1 MKRLGKHAAAMAAA
15 LAFSTAAFCADIA
28 LPAPQTSG
36 GQSIFT
42 LLKSRHSAV
51 PADFPLKAISAQE
64 LSNLLWA
71 ATGQNRP
78 NGWTI
83 PLAMHRPPYNK
94 IYVLDDSGVYQYD
107 WKQNRL
113 AEISGNNIKT
123 AVSRQSIAG
132 QSAVILVF
140 VSDNNVK
147 KEHAYTATGA
157 MTQNIY
163 LAAESM
169 GIEGRFVMSMNE
181 DILRQKLKLTP
192 DEFPLNMM
200 LIGKK

>member
-1 MKRLGKHAAAMAAA
+1 MKLFGKHAVAMAAI
-15 LAFSTAAFCADIA
+15 LAFSTAAFCADIS

-36 GQSIFT
+36 GQGIFT
-42 LLKSRHSAV
+42 LLKARHSAV
-51 PADFPLKAISAQE
+51 PADFPLKAISQQE

-71 ATGQNRP
+71 ATGKNRP

-83 PLAMHRPPYNK
+83 PLARHRPPYNK
-94 IYVLDDSGVYQYD
+94 IYVLDDSGIYRYD
-107 WKQNRL
+107 WEQNKL
-113 AEISGNNIKT
+113 AEISGKNIKST
-123 AVSRQSIAG
+123 VGKQDIAG

-140 VSDNNVK
+140 VSDNKTK
-147 KEHAYTATGA
+147 KEYAYTATGA

-163 LAAESM
+163 LSAASM

-181 DILRQKLKLTP
+181 DILRQELKLTP